1 VTQQLR
7 QQQQQLQQKDDEQ
20 QQQAYDEVSHTT
32 TRSMKMKSSPIF
44 SCFDAITI
52 NEKLKPANIVTNMLK
67 TFRKT
72 KLNARLERLATRF

>member
-7 QQQQQLQQKDDEQ
+7 QQQQQQLQQKDDEQ

-44 SCFDAITI
+44 SCFASGYT
-52 NEKLKPANIVTNMLK
+52 
-67 TFRKT
+67 
-72 KLNARLERLATRF
+72 